1 MADLGT
7 PRNMIAT
14 YEAKLPRL
22 PKQVEA
28 GALRRAVTALRL
40 LRPTSNPCHA
50 CAALVLVYL
59 MLAAV
64 ATAQSEPGFEKH
76 LVNAE
81 SEFSAATA
89 IDINQDGRLDI
100 VCGAWWY
107 EAPQW
112 TAHRFREV
120 ENIRGRYDDYSNLAM
135 DVDHDGDMD
144 IVSVN
149 YRSKSLYWCRNPG
162 PEHAGEL
169 WESVIIDRPGT
180 SETGRLADIDGDGE
194 FDILPSGTSFAAWYQ
209 WRPDREASQPFER
222 RELPSE
228 LIGHGIGAGDLNGD
242 GRIDIVSPNGWAEA
256 PPDRAQGRWLW
267 HSEFQLADD
276 CGLPILCYDVDHD
289 GDTDLVWGRG
299 HDIGLYWTEQ
309 VSQDRSSIAI
319 VDGAPIAGDVPSET
333 LARLLPKISQ
343 TKWIT
348 HAIDT
353 SVASMHTIMLADIDG
368 DGQDDLVCG
377 KRYMGHDGKDP
388 GENEPLSVQWYGFDK
403 TMRTWQSH
411 WISYAG
417 TCGIDL
423 DSVCVDLDGDGDND
437 ILAPTRAGLHWL
449 ENLRI
454 ADDASSRA
462 ERATAELTAARQ
474 APRDPLHDN
483 FETLVIDG
491 QTVPLATAREHGIRR
506 QQILR
511 QMEQVMG
518 ALPSSAIRAPLD
530 VRIESIEETE
540 HYWRVKLSYT
550 AETASAGTA
559 AADSTPDRVPAYLL
573 VPYQSSE
580 ALPAMLCLH
589 QTDFEFGKGSVCG
602 LGGRA
607 TLYYAHELAE
617 AGYVCLAPDYP
628 GFADYAYDFAS
639 DRERYASGT
648 MKAIWNNIRA
658 IDLLEALPCVN
669 RERIGAIGHSLG
681 GHNALYTAAFDQRVR
696 CVITSCG
703 FNAFADYY
711 GGDLK
716 GWSSD
721 RYMPRIASQYG
732 AVPQQMPF
740 DFPEVLAAI
749 APRPL
754 FVNAPLHDSNFAV
767 DGVRKCEAAL
777 RPLLELLGK
786 SAATRF
792 VYPDE
797 QHDFPDAVR
806 AEAYVWLKETL

>member
-64 ATAQSEPGFEKH
+64 ATAQSEPGFEEH

-368 DGQDDLVCG
+368 DGQNDLVCG

-540 HYWRVKLSYT
+540 HYWRVKLSYA

-559 AADSTPDRVPAYLL
+559 AADSTLDRVPAYLL
-573 VPYQSSE
+573 VPYHSSE